1 MLTRDDLKQIVVLSY
16 LKDYMLDK
24 LLPIVDVMMFDEQDV
39 IFREYDSAGRF
50 YMLKR
55 GKVLL
60 EKRISEDV
68 TVSVGSVKAGFSF
81 GWSSMLNGEAY
92 TSDAICAE
100 SCEVYSI
107 RGEKLSKILNEDQAM
122 GYILTQR
129 LLRIVKKRLDHR
141 TEQFLRSIQ
150 THPEIRELF

>member
-1 MLTRDDLKQIVVLSY
+1 MLTREDLKEIVILSY

-24 LLPIVDVMMFDEQDV
+24 LLPIVDVMMYDEQDV
-39 IFREYDSAGRF
+39 IFKEDDAAGRF
-50 YMLKR
+50 YMLRR

-60 EKRISEDV
+60 EKRVSEHV
-68 TVSVGSVKAGFSF
+68 TISVGSVKPGFSF
-81 GWSSMLNGEAY
+81 GWSSMLEGEGY

-100 SCEVYSI
+100 KCEVYSI
-107 RGEKLSKILNEDQAM
+107 RGEKLTMLLNEDHSM
-122 GYILTQR
+122 GFILTQR

-150 THPEIRELF
+150 NHPEIKELF